1 MVPLVDNESH
11 SRVLPLVGL
20 SSVLLTVMVI
30 VLVVT
35 TLISRSSQVRCHH
48 YVGFRETQKRGVIQ
62 QFPHLVVVQYLKER
76 GLRTHVGFNQSVDR
90 HIEPDAQVL
99 LFLLFASLLGLMI
112 TLLQFCLMIATSHRK
127 EERQW

>member
-48 YVGFRETQKRGVIQ
+48 YVGFRETQNTSMIQ
-62 QFPHLVVVQYLKER
+62 QCPCLAVVQYLKER

-99 LFLLFASLLGLMI
+99 LDAVCIIHWINDYSFAIL
-112 TLLQFCLMIATSHRK
+112 SHDCN
-127 EERQW
+127 

>member
-48 YVGFRETQKRGVIQ
+48 NVGFRETQNRGVIQ

-90 HIEPDAQVL
+90 HIEPDTQVL
-99 LFLLFASLLGLMI
+99 LDAVCFISWINDYSFAIL
-112 TLLQFCLMIATSHRK
+112 SHDCN
-127 EERQW
+127 

>member
-1 MVPLVDNESH
+1 MVPFVANESH

-48 YVGFRETQKRGVIQ
+48 YVGFRETQNRSMIQ

-99 LFLLFASLLGLMI
+99 LDAVCIIHWINDYSFAIL
-112 TLLQFCLMIATSHRK
+112 SHDCN
-127 EERQW
+127 